1 MVESPPKGT
10 HIRKARDRVYQEE
23 VQESPD
29 YASRHV
35 WKGNRK
41 LGEPLTPILPFK
53 HNKSFIKNTTE
64 FGYQDIHM
72 PHRGISTNFLRGL
85 IFVKDQHK
93 WNGIGIFNLSSG
105 KQLSDFEGRGDYEVA
120 TLDRTRVTPFGYART
135 KEMDYATLDEQ
146 PTRLDAKEWERP
158 GWLLQSEK
166 QFMHDMPAYYKMIQ
180 LVAKRKRWDFWQY
193 LQGFYRKNRKKLA
206 HMRMSLCPLCDNV
219 LELQFNRS
227 NRKAHRLYWYCDL
240 KNCGYKYYLPFNK
253 TWRWTMPD
261 IPTGLAIRDDMY
273 YDSDDRPTA
282 MGGVL
287 QVEDLDYL
295 NEGLWVKKTCP
306 ECGYKEAVHT
316 RGSRAPKPGLVDFY
330 MCHDCGHAW
339 NVTDTKSIFAE
350 YAR

>member
-1 MVESPPKGT
+1 MNNAPGMFCSQHSQTFRKAARASSSSSSSSPSLLSSCGRLRVLKYYYYYYYSYWRKKQQRHRWGCRGGGPWERINLTYSSPNVWAGPDYQKPYACARGRPVSIWHRNKTKPWVDSPFISRKMVESPPKGT

-206 HMRMSLCPLCDNV
+206 HMRMSLCPLCV
-219 LELQFNRS
+219 RS
-227 NRKAHRLYWYCDL
+227 
-240 KNCGYKYYLPFNK
+240 
-253 TWRWTMPD
+253 TQ
-261 IPTGLAIRDDMY
+261 TG
-273 YDSDDRPTA
+273 SP
-282 MGGVL
+282 
-287 QVEDLDYL
+287 
-295 NEGLWVKKTCP
+295 
-306 ECGYKEAVHT
+306 
-316 RGSRAPKPGLVDFY
+316 
-330 MCHDCGHAW
+330 
-339 NVTDTKSIFAE
+339 
-350 YAR
+350 